1 MKTPVTDQ
9 TSGRQPKKQRGEF
22 MIIRIALA
30 AIVAASAATAVVAQ
44 GDAIA
49 QRKALM
55 KGNSEQGR
63 IARAMIDGKQPY
75 SNEVA
80 QKIFANFQDAAA
92 KLPGLFP
99 ENSKTGDTR
108 ALPVI
113 WEKKAEF
120 DAAAAKFGADA
131 KAAAAKAKDL
141 DSFKASMSEVGRNCG
156 TCHDAWR
163 KKG

>member
-1 MKTPVTDQ
+1 
-9 TSGRQPKKQRGEF
+9 

-30 AIVAASAATAVVAQ
+30 AVVAAFAATAVVAQ
-44 GDAIA
+44 GDPIT

-55 KGNSEQGR
+55 KGNSDQGR
-63 IARAMIDGKQPY
+63 IAREMIDGKRPF
-75 SNEVA
+75 SIEVA
-80 QKIFANFQDAAA
+80 QKVFANFQDTAA

-99 ENSKTGDTR
+99 EDSKTGDTR
-108 ALPVI
+108 ALPII

-120 DAAAAKFGADA
+120 AAAAAKFGADA
-131 KAAAAKAKDL
+131 KAAAAKTKDL

-163 KKG
+163 KKS

>member
-1 MKTPVTDQ
+1 
-9 TSGRQPKKQRGEF
+9 
-22 MIIRIALA
+22 MITRIALA
-30 AIVAASAATAVVAQ
+30 AVVAAFAITTVVAQ
-44 GDAIA
+44 SDPIA
-49 QRKALM
+49 ARKGLM
-55 KGNSEQGR
+55 KNNNDQGR
-63 IARAMIDGKQPY
+63 IAREIIDGKRPY

-80 QKIFANFQDAAA
+80 QKVFATFEDTAA

-99 ENSKTGDTR
+99 DNSKTGDTR

-120 DAAAAKFGADA
+120 NAAAAKLGADA
-131 KAAAAKAKDL
+131 KAAAAKSKDL

-163 KKG
+163 AKS

>member
-1 MKTPVTDQ
+1 
-9 TSGRQPKKQRGEF
+9 
-22 MIIRIALA
+22 MIVRIALA
-30 AIVAASAATAVVAQ
+30 AVVAAFTATVVVAQ
-44 GDAIA
+44 GDPIT

-55 KGNSEQGR
+55 KANSDQGR
-63 IARAMIDGKQPY
+63 IAREMIDGKRPY

-80 QKIFANFQDAAA
+80 QKVFANFEDTAA
-92 KLPGLFP
+92 KLPSLFP

-120 DAAAAKFGADA
+120 DAASARFGADA
-131 KAAAAKAKDL
+131 KAGAAKSKDL
-141 DSFKASMSEVGRNCG
+141 DSFKASMSEVGRHCG

-163 KKG
+163 RKN